1 MGEIMSAFV
10 FLQRLRA
17 KAEGEPIE
25 AVVLGAPVTY
35 VGMPKPEKWQWPQG
49 DILSFDDAK
58 GYIEKAGEGKT
69 ENLYDGWIC
78 LIAWTASSVLFI
90 DSYDGDYWVSK
101 MPRNPVS
108 LTPGAR

>member
-10 FLQRLRA
+10 FLQRLRS

-25 AVVLGAPVTY
+25 DVVLGAPVTY
-35 VGMPKPEKWQWPQG
+35 HGMPKNWPWPQG
-49 DILSFDDAK
+49 DILSFEAAK
-58 GYIEKAGEGKT
+58 IFIEKWDEGKGD
-69 ENLYDGWIC
+69 NLYDGWIC

-101 MPRNPVS
+101 MPRNPVV
-108 LTPGAR
+108 LIPGAR